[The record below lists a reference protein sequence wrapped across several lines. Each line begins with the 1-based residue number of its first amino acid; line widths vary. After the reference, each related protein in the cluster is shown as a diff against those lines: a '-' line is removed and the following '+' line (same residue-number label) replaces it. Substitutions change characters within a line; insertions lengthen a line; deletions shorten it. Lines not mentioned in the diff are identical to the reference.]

1 MTRNKISIVIVT
13 YCPSDVRY
21 ELCKRSFAE
30 FQNTG
35 IDRED
40 YELIV
45 FNNGGIHDDLV
56 ASLNTDIIL
65 SADRNIGVGAAFNA
79 GISVTIGT
87 VLALM
92 QDDLGYKEGWLK
104 RGLEILKR
112 YPNDVVAL
120 MAADNNVK
128 LGEVDED
135 CYYSRK
141 SPMAHI
147 MTRKLFC
154 RVGEYRN
161 NIYSPGGEWIKRLI
175 RGGSKFVHPNESYIR
190 HIGAGLSII
199 GSNRAAIR
207 EYRGVHEG

>member
-35 IDRED
+35 VDRED

-45 FNNGGIHDDLV
+45 FNNGGIHADLV
-56 ASLNTDIIL
+56 ESLDADIIL
-65 SADRNIGVGAAFNA
+65 STDRNIGVGAAFNA
-79 GISVTIGT
+79 GTSITIGK

-104 RGLEILKR
+104 RGLEILKC

-120 MAADNNVK
+120 MAADNNVR
-128 LGEVDED
+128 LGEADED

-154 RVGEYRN
+154 HVGEYRN

-175 RGGSKFVHPNESYIR
+175 RGGSKFVHPNEPYIT